1 MHNGAYH
8 CKPQQLQDYSRGL
21 RTAQLSVKYRTCR
34 LRNET
39 YIVVLTRLQ
48 YVCVKFVLCLVC
60 RFSTFIIMS
69 LIRRL
74 LVVMLPRQLTIF
86 STRDRGSVNGM
97 WTDGERTECAHTS

>member
-1 MHNGAYH
+1 MRH
-8 CKPQQLQDYSRGL
+8 
-21 RTAQLSVKYRTCR
+21 
-34 LRNET
+34 
-39 YIVVLTRLQ
+39 IVVLTRLQ
-48 YVCVKFVLCLVC
+48 CVCVKFVLCLVC
-60 RFSTFIIMS
+60 RFCAFIIMS